1 MQGASGGEGT
11 PPSHSLHCSLGFP
24 WSLSKNSLLDT
35 RECSLLPNSPPEAAP
50 AANAQTLSLGW
61 FYKSSKINLSIG
73 FQYVGAFLLNSFHFF
88 LQGNDPVVCNCK
100 LLIKLEK
107 QPFIFVLVAQDK
119 IIHDLLG
126 HRFQA

>member
-11 PPSHSLHCSLGFP
+11 APSHSLHYSLGFEC
-24 WSLSKNSLLDT
+24 SLRKNSLLDT
-35 RECSLLPNSPPEAAP
+35 CECSLLPNSPPEAPP
-50 AANAQTLSLGW
+50 AANALTLSVGL

-88 LQGNDPVVCNCK
+88 LQGNNPVVCNCQ

-107 QPFIFVLVAQDK
+107 
-119 IIHDLLG
+119 
-126 HRFQA
+126 